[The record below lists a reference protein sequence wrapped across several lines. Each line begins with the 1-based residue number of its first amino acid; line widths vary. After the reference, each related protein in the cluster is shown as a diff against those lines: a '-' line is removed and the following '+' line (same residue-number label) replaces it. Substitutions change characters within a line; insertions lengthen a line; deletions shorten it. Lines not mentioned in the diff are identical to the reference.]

1 MKLMYSNFKFALNMK
16 LVQELSK
23 WFHIHVI
30 IKKKTRI
37 TKLQLFR
44 LEKPWGWGGGS
55 VYWDGFLPPHNLNL
69 LTRGEVHRD
78 S

>member
-1 MKLMYSNFKFALNMK
+1 MKLVYSNFEFALNMK

-30 IKKKTRI
+30 IKKK
-37 TKLQLFR
+37 
-44 LEKPWGWGGGS
+44 LEHKSFNFLDWKNLGGGGGS